1 MADIPLW
8 FVGNRNPSITETITK
23 DDGTVV
29 DLTSATVTFSMRAL
43 RSSTLKVAAAAAT
56 IVGSPTLGTVRYDW
70 AANDVNTAGQYLVW
84 WTVTIGGKTQDMA
97 EAVVEFRAH
106 APAAPAA
113 YIELEQLK
121 DSLELQGMSFAD
133 QDVTLAINAASRGID
148 AATGQRFYLDADAT
162 QVRYYSPT
170 SFRRLEIDP
179 LAVLTT
185 LAVDRGNTGTFGET
199 WTQGTDFV
207 LDPLNAV
214 ADYRPYERILV
225 RALSGRWLPAGYDQS
240 VKVTGQFGWAVF
252 PEAVKAATSILA
264 AKLLRRVRE
273 APFGIVT
280 AGIDAGVAM
289 RIARTDPDV
298 YSLLQAYNR
307 FAPFV

>member
-1 MADIPLW
+1 MSTSPLW
-8 FVGNRNPSITETITK
+8 FIANRNPSITETITTA
-23 DDGTVV
+23 DGTPV
-29 DLTSATVTFSMRAL
+29 DLSAATVAFKMRAL
-43 RSSTLKVAAAAAT
+43 RSSTLKVNASAT
-56 IVGSPTLGTVRYDW
+56 IVSAPAGTVRYDW
-70 AANDVNTAGQYLVW
+70 AAIDVDTAGQYLVW

-97 EAVVEFRAH
+97 EAVIEFRAH
-106 APAAPAA
+106 SPATPAA

-121 DSLELQGMSFAD
+121 SSLEMQGMTFAD
-133 QDVTLAINAASRGID
+133 QDITLAINAASRGID
-148 AATGQRFYLDADAT
+148 SATGQRFYLDVDAT

-185 LAVDRGNTGTFGET
+185 LAIDRGNTGTFGET
-199 WTQGTDFV
+199 WTQNTDFV
-207 LDPLNAV
+207 LDPLNAT
-214 ADYRPYERILV
+214 ADFKPYERILV

-240 VKVTGQFGWAVF
+240 VKVTGQFGWAVI
-252 PEAVKAATSILA
+252 PEDVKAATSILA

-280 AGIDAGVAM
+280 AGIDQGAAV

-298 YSLLQAYNR
+298 FSLIQPYAR
-307 FAPFV
+307 HAPII

>member
-1 MADIPLW
+1 MTTAPLW
-8 FVGNRNPSITETITK
+8 FVGNRNPSISETITTAA
-23 DDGTVV
+23 GTPV
-29 DLTSATVTFSMRAL
+29 DLSAATVTFKMRAL
-43 RSSTLKVAAAAAT
+43 RSATLKVNAAAT
-56 IVGSPTLGTVRYDW
+56 IVSAPAGTVRYDW
-70 AANDVNTAGQYLVW
+70 AAIDVDTAGQYLVW

-97 EAVVEFRAH
+97 EAVIEFRAH
-106 APAAPAA
+106 APATPAA

-121 DSLELQGMSFAD
+121 SSLELTGQTYAD
-133 QDVTLAINAASRGID
+133 ADITLAVNAASRGID

-162 QVRYYSPT
+162 QVRYYTPT

-185 LAVDRGNTGTFGET
+185 LAIDRANTGTFTET

-214 ADYRPYERILV
+214 ADFRPFERILV
-225 RALSGRWLPAGYDQS
+225 RTLSGRWLPAGFDQS
-240 VKVTGQFGWAVF
+240 VKVTGQFGWAVI
-252 PEAVKAATSILA
+252 PEDVKTATSILA
-264 AKLLRRVRE
+264 AKLIRRVRE

-280 AGIDAGVAM
+280 AGIDQGAAM

-298 YSLLQAYNR
+298 FSLIQPYSR
-307 FAPFV
+307 HAPLI